1 MVQESEAGSQKTG
14 KVASCQSWDNTSRK
28 SGFQAIQSKEQ
39 EKKADNKNK
48 NPWGPIFKDK
58 KNFANLHN
66 C

>member
-1 MVQESEAGSQKTG
+1 MQKILQFKNCYLSVTLF
-14 KVASCQSWDNTSRK
+14 CCRK
-28 SGFQAIQSKEQ
+28 SGFQAIQNKEQ
-39 EKKADNKNK
+39 AKKSDDKNK